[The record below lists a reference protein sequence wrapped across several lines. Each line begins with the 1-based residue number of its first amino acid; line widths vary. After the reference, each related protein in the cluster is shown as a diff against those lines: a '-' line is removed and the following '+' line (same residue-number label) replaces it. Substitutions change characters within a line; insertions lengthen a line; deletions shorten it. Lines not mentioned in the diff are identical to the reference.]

1 MAAREMFRGHRI
13 TRWSVVL
20 VAIASAGIAT
30 IASRSRAGDITPTG
44 CTSIQDI
51 PVNYSID
58 YGAAIQGLFND
69 FSNGPTAAACVSCH
83 TTNGGIQGAA
93 GNLDL
98 DASET
103 SSYGNL
109 VNVPSDEDP
118 DIIYVVPNH
127 PEQSL
132 LFQKINC
139 ENPAVGGRMPLG
151 YAPGTLTPEQ
161 QAAVYDW
168 IAAGAPVV
176 TTDGIFRGN
185 FDIRG
190 FDQ

>member
-1 MAAREMFRGHRI
+1 MAATEVFSGHRI
-13 TRWSVVL
+13 TRWSVVML
-20 VAIASAGIAT
+20 AIASAGIAM
-30 IASRSRAGDITPTG
+30 IASRSSAGGFTPSG
-44 CTSIQDI
+44 CTSIQNV

-58 YGAAIQGLFND
+58 YGAAIQGFFNN
-69 FSNGPTAAACVSCH
+69 FSNGSTAAACVSCH
-83 TTNGGIQGAA
+83 TTNGGMQGAA

-103 SSYGNL
+103 SSYGDL

-118 DIIYVVPNH
+118 SIMYVVPNH

-139 ENPAVGGRMPLG
+139 DNPAVGDRMPLG

-161 QAAVYDW
+161 QATIYDW
-168 IAAGAPVV
+168 IAAGAPVI
-176 TTDGIFRGN
+176 TTDGIFRGT